1 VSDPAGVD
9 EVRTQVEELRA
20 QLRDLE
26 DRQASAEAERRAP
39 RAGRTKGRHEG
50 EVSVTTET
58 WTKSRDTDNRREWE
72 RAVERSLARRRRRW
86 AARARRWTM
95 ILAVWLVITGPA
107 AVLWGKGSPW
117 AAPDCGRT
125 DNTAAIATESV
136 GVRTAKLNGRLLH
149 RLAGKPPTAEEMRTA
164 ADKAGKTAIVFLA
177 ALRSSARGQRDPA
190 VVSSYNAA
198 YRARNAAT
206 CAPPCPDMSTLPGLR
221 TVAATTGPAL
231 AADQAATA
239 ATIVRVGRSMGVP
252 DRGIVVAVAAAR
264 QESGLRNL
272 DHGDRD
278 SLGVFQQRAS
288 WGTAG
293 QRMNPE
299 WAAGAFYRA
308 LQRVP
313 GWQAMSVAQAAQ
325 AVQVSAYPAAYA
337 RWEPLAVAVVGGQPV
352 ADCTSSAPSTY
363 KTGAGVAWG
372 PVGGPA
378 YANGRIPLSALAHPR
393 SAPAAWLRPDA
404 ADALDRLSAAY
415 AARFGHPLGVT
426 DSYRDYP
433 HQVTTKAR
441 KGNLAA
447 KPGTS
452 NHGWA
457 LALDLRVGGYG
468 STDYLWLRANAPTF
482 GWDNPDWARPGGT
495 KREFWHWEWQPIG
508 ART

>member
-1 VSDPAGVD
+1 VSDPADVD
-9 EVRTQVEELRA
+9 EVRSQVEELRA
-20 QLRDLE
+20 ALRDLE
-26 DRQASAEAERRAP
+26 DRQASAEHAARERSKPTRTREGAP
-39 RAGRTKGRHEG
+39 GKRGPKGRAGKDDRQ
-50 EVSVTTET
+50 
-58 WTKSRDTDNRREWE
+58 EWE

-86 AARARRWTM
+86 AARARRWTVV
-95 ILAVWLVITGPA
+95 LAVWLVITGPA
-107 AVLWGKGSPW
+107 AVFWGMGSPF

-125 DNTAAIATESV
+125 DNTAVVAAESV

-149 RLAGKPPTAEEMRTA
+149 RLAGKPPSAEEMRTA
-164 ADKAGKTAIVFLA
+164 ADKAGRTAIVLLA

-206 CAPPCPDMSTLPGLR
+206 CAPPCPDTSTLPGLR

-239 ATIVRVGRSMGVP
+239 ATIVRVGRAMGIP

-288 WGTAG
+288 WGSVA
-293 QRMNPE
+293 QRMDPE

-313 GWQAMSVAQAAQ
+313 GWQAMTVTQAAQ
-325 AVQVSAYPAAYA
+325 AVQVSAYPGAYA
-337 RWEPLAVAVVGGQPV
+337 RWEPLAVAVVGGQPA

-372 PVGGPA
+372 G
-378 YANGRIPLSALAHPR
+378 YQNGRIPFTALAHPR
-393 SAPAAWLRPDA
+393 SAPDAWLRPDA
-404 ADALDRLSAAY
+404 AAALDRLSAAY

-452 NHGWA
+452 NHGWG
-457 LALDLRVGGYG
+457 LALDLRMGGYG
-468 STDYLWLRANAPTF
+468 STDYLWLRANAPAF
-482 GWDNPDWARPGGT
+482 GWDTPDWARPGGS
-495 KREFWHWEWQPIG
+495 KHEPWHWEYQPAG

>member
-1 VSDPAGVD
+1 VSDPADVD
-9 EVRTQVEELRA
+9 EVRSQVEELRA
-20 QLRDLE
+20 ALRDLE
-26 DRQASAEAERRAP
+26 DRQASAEHAARERSKPTRTREGAP
-39 RAGRTKGRHEG
+39 GKRGPKGRAGKDDRQ
-50 EVSVTTET
+50 
-58 WTKSRDTDNRREWE
+58 EWE

-86 AARARRWTM
+86 AARARRWTVV
-95 ILAVWLVITGPA
+95 LAVWLVITGPA
-107 AVLWGKGSPW
+107 AVFWGKGSPF

-125 DNTAAIATESV
+125 DNTAVVAAESV

-149 RLAGKPPTAEEMRTA
+149 RLAGKPPTTEEMRTA

-206 CAPPCPDMSTLPGLR
+206 CAPPCPDTSTLPGLR

-239 ATIVRVGRSMGVP
+239 AMIVRVGRAMGIP
-252 DRGIVVAVAAAR
+252 DRGLIVAIAAAR

-272 DHGDRD
+272 NHGDRD

-288 WGTAG
+288 WGTAA

-299 WAAGAFYRA
+299 WAASAFYRA

-313 GWQAMSVAQAAQ
+313 NWQAMTVAQAAQ
-325 AVQVSAYPAAYA
+325 AVQVSAYPGAYA
-337 RWEPLAVAVVGGQPV
+337 RWEPLAVAVVGGQPA

-372 PVGGPA
+372 PEGGPA
-378 YANGRIPLSALAHPR
+378 YANGRIPLSALVHPR

-404 ADALDRLSAAY
+404 AAALDRLSAAY

-426 DSYRDYP
+426 DSYRDLAG
-433 HQVTTKAR
+433 QVSVAR
-441 KGNLAA
+441 RKPGLAA

-457 LALDLRVGGYG
+457 LALDLVVGGYG
-468 STDYLWLRANAPTF
+468 STDYLWLRANAPRF
-482 GWDNPDWARPGGT
+482 GWDNPEWARGQGP
-495 KREFWHWEWQPIG
+495 KDEPWHWEWQPIG

>member
-1 VSDPAGVD
+1 VSDPADVD
-9 EVRTQVEELRA
+9 EVRSQVEELRA
-20 QLRDLE
+20 ALRDLE
-26 DRQASAEAERRAP
+26 DRQASAEHAARERSKPTRTREGAP
-39 RAGRTKGRHEG
+39 GKRGPKGRAGKDDRQ
-50 EVSVTTET
+50 
-58 WTKSRDTDNRREWE
+58 EWE

-86 AARARRWTM
+86 AARARRWTVV
-95 ILAVWLVITGPA
+95 LAVWLVITGPA
-107 AVLWGKGSPW
+107 AVVWGKGSPF

-125 DNTAAIATESV
+125 DNTAVVAAESV

-149 RLAGKPPTAEEMRTA
+149 RLAGKPPTTEEMRTA

-206 CAPPCPDMSTLPGLR
+206 CAPPCPDTSTLPGLR

-239 ATIVRVGRSMGVP
+239 ATIVRVGRAMGIP
-252 DRGIVVAVAAAR
+252 DRGLIVAIAAAR

-272 DHGDRD
+272 NHGDRD

-288 WGTAG
+288 WGTAA

-299 WAAGAFYRA
+299 WAASAFYRA

-313 GWQAMSVAQAAQ
+313 NWQAMTVAQAAQ
-325 AVQVSAYPAAYA
+325 AVQVSAYPGAYA
-337 RWEPLAVAVVGGQPV
+337 RWEPLAVAVVGGQPA

-372 PVGGPA
+372 PEGGPA
-378 YANGRIPLSALAHPR
+378 YANGRIPLSALVHPR

-404 ADALDRLSAAY
+404 AAALDRLSAAY

-426 DSYRDYP
+426 DSYRDLAG
-433 HQVTTKAR
+433 QVSVAR
-441 KGNLAA
+441 RKPGLAA

-457 LALDLRVGGYG
+457 LALDLVVGGYG
-468 STDYLWLRANAPTF
+468 STDYLWLRANAPRF
-482 GWDNPDWARPGGT
+482 GWDNPEWARGQGP
-495 KREFWHWEWQPIG
+495 KDEPWHWEWQPIG

>member
-1 VSDPAGVD
+1 VSDPADVD
-9 EVRTQVEELRA
+9 EVRAQVDELRA

-26 DRQASAEAERRAP
+26 DRQASAEAERWAP

-58 WTKSRDTDNRREWE
+58 WTKSRDADNRREWE
-72 RAVERSLARRRRRW
+72 RAVARSLARRRRRW
-86 AARARRWTM
+86 AARARRWTV

-125 DNTAAIATESV
+125 DNTAVIATESV

-164 ADKAGKTAIVFLA
+164 ADKAGKTAIVLLA
-177 ALRSSARGQRDPA
+177 ALRSSARGQGDPA

-198 YRARNAAT
+198 YRARNAAS
-206 CAPPCPDMSTLPGLR
+206 CAPPCPDTSTLPGLR
-221 TVAATTGPAL
+221 TVAATSGEQTARAAAAAAGFTDLAMPVEVARL
-231 AADQAATA
+231 ESQFNPTAQNPHSSAAGMWQIMRSAHAADPDIGNWADPYASARMAYRISRGGTDWSPWTVAGQARANLA
-239 ATIVRVGRSMGVP
+239 GKGAQS
-252 DRGIVVAVAAAR
+252 VAA
-264 QESGLRNL
+264 
-272 DHGDRD
+272 
-278 SLGVFQQRAS
+278 
-288 WGTAG
+288 
-293 QRMNPE
+293 
-299 WAAGAFYRA
+299 
-308 LQRVP
+308 
-313 GWQAMSVAQAAQ
+313 
-325 AVQVSAYPAAYA
+325 
-337 RWEPLAVAVVGGQPV
+337 QPV
-352 ADCTSSAPSTY
+352 ADCASSAPSTY
-363 KTGAGVAWG
+363 RTGAGVAWG

-393 SAPAAWLRPDA
+393 SAPDAWLRPDA
-404 ADALDRLSAAY
+404 AAALDRLSAAY

-433 HQVTTKAR
+433 HQVSTKAR

-452 NHGWA
+452 NHGWG
-457 LALDLRVGGYG
+457 LALDLVVGGYG
-468 STDYLWLRANAPTF
+468 STDYLWLRANAPAF
-482 GWDNPDWARPGGT
+482 GWDNPDWARPGGS
-495 KREFWHWEWQPIG
+495 KHEPWHWEYQPAG